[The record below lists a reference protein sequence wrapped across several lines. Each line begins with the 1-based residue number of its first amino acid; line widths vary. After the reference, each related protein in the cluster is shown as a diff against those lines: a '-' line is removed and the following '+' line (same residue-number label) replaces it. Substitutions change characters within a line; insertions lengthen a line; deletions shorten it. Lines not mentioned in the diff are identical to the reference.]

1 MMMKMTMKTRRASCD
16 RRRKYRRRAV
26 DRRRANVCVHARRRA
41 RGLFLRRRR
50 VRFGLVKKQSA
61 FAETSEKVNTIQ
73 FSSSSYNTIREFAR
87 AQDLLLLFFGL
98 SVSSRAT
105 IRRKTRAPQP
115 SWDRVV
121 ASIYLFGRGV
131 CRRYRRIDPYHGRDR
146 EAATRFERRARIR
159 RWRTSLVQSLWR
171 SLDALEGLRRRAR
184 ETKPGS
190 PWRSSRC
197 SAARRTS
204 RRRRGG

>member
-1 MMMKMTMKTRRASCD
+1 MRSTKKIPTTRGRSTTRERVRACATARARCLPTASCEVWYE
-16 RRRKYRRRAV
+16 KE
-26 DRRRANVCVHARRRA
+26 
-41 RGLFLRRRR
+41 
-50 VRFGLVKKQSA
+50 SA
-61 FAETSEKVNTIQ
+61 FPETSEKVNTIQ
-73 FSSSSYNTIREFAR
+73 FSSSSYNTIREFAF
-87 AQDLLLLFFGL
+87 AQYLLLLFFVL
-98 SVSSRAT
+98 IVSSYAT

-121 ASIYLFGRGV
+121 VSIYLFGRGV
-131 CRRYRRIDPYHGRDR
+131 CRRYRRIDPYRGRDR
-146 EAATRFERRARIR
+146 EAATRFECRARIH

-171 SLDALEGLRRRAR
+171 SLDALEGLRHRAR

-190 PWRSSRC
+190 PRRSSRC